1 MPPPTWVTG
10 QVLSAADVNS
20 WFVPIVAVKVADTS
34 RSSTITVTADPELSV
49 TIPGAGT
56 WYLLCYLN
64 YEGAAAGTGDL
75 KIQVTSV
82 GSLRYHAI
90 YQGAGGAA
98 NVGSTFQGG
107 GTPSGFATAGAG
119 NLCGG
124 TIHGTLVTAT
134 SGTTTLNWAQNT
146 SSATATILHAGS
158 SMMLRRIS

>member
-10 QVLSAADVNS
+10 QVLTASDVNT
-20 WFVPIVAVKVADTS
+20 WFVPIVATKTADTS
-34 RSSTITVTADPELSV
+34 RASTVTVTADPELTV
-49 TIPGAGT
+49 TIPSAGT

-64 YEGAAAGTGDL
+64 YEGAAVGTGDL

-82 GSLRYHAI
+82 GTLRYHAI

-107 GTPSGFATAGAG
+107 GTPSGFATQGLG
-119 NLCGG
+119 TLCGG
-124 TIHGTLVTAT
+124 TLHGTLVTAT

-146 SSATATILHAGS
+146 SNATATTLHANS
-158 SMMLRRIS
+158 SMMLWRIS

>member
-1 MPPPTWVTG
+1 M
-10 QVLSAADVNS
+10 LSASDVNT

-34 RSSTITVTADPELSV
+34 RSSTTTLTADPELSV
-49 TIPGAGT
+49 TIPSAGT

-64 YEGAAAGTGDL
+64 YEGAAVGTGDL
-75 KIQVTSV
+75 KIRVTSV

-98 NVGSTFQGG
+98 NVGSTYQGG

-119 NLCGG
+119 TLCGG

-134 SGTTTLNWAQNT
+134 SGTTGLDWAQNT
-146 SSATATILHAGS
+146 SNATATTLHAGS
-158 SMMLRRIS
+158 AMMLQRIS